1 MTRSRS
7 APGNQTLRWLL
18 LLLLLG
24 VAALL
29 SLSIG
34 PTGFSLSNASVL
46 ANLRLPR
53 LLLGVAAG
61 GVLAFSGTAL
71 QGLLGNPLVDP
82 YTLGVANGAALGTT
96 LGVVLGNPAG
106 ISTPLLAIAG
116 AMVTLLAVYA
126 IAQTGGK
133 VTKTGLVLSGVIVG
147 FFLSGL
153 VMLLMVFARRPLDQT
168 IYLLMGNLDIVL
180 TPTRLW
186 LLIASGVAV
195 LGALAWL
202 YGFARSLNI
211 MATNE
216 EVAETLG
223 VNTQSTTRTVFALS
237 SLLVGISVAFT
248 GVISFVGLVVPHL
261 ARLIFGPDH
270 ARTMPAAFLL
280 GACLLLLAD
289 ILARLTTPV
298 LPLSVVTAFL
308 GVPFFI
314 YLFRTR

>member
-1 MTRSRS
+1 MRP
-7 APGNQTLRWLL
+7 AVRWLFL
-18 LLLLLG
+18 VVLLG
-24 VAALL
+24 LAAFL

-34 PTGFSLSNASVL
+34 PTGFSLNNASVL

-53 LLLGVAAG
+53 LLLGIAAG

-82 YTLGVANGAALGTT
+82 YTLGVANGAALGTVI
-96 LGVVLGNPAG
+96 GVVLGSPAG
-106 ISTPLLAIAG
+106 VSTPLLAIIG
-116 AMVTLLAVYA
+116 ALATLLAVYA
-126 IAQTGGK
+126 IARTGGK

-153 VMLLMVFARRPLDQT
+153 VMLLMVFSRRPLDQI

-186 LLIASGVAV
+186 LLIACGAIV
-195 LGALAWL
+195 LAALAWL
-202 YGFARSLNI
+202 YSFARSLNI

-223 VNTQSTTRTVFALS
+223 VNTQRTTRTVFALS

-248 GVISFVGLVVPHL
+248 GVISFVGLIVPHL

-270 ARTMPAAFLL
+270 AKTMPAAFLL
-280 GACLLLLAD
+280 GACLLLFAD

>member
-1 MTRSRS
+1 MRP
-7 APGNQTLRWLL
+7 AVRWLL
-18 LLLLLG
+18 LVILLAL
-24 VAALL
+24 AAFL

-34 PTGFSLSNASVL
+34 PTGFSLNNASVL
-46 ANLRLPR
+46 ANLRLPH
-53 LLLGVAAG
+53 LLLGIAAG

-82 YTLGVANGAALGTT
+82 YTLGVANGAALGTVI
-96 LGVVLGNPAG
+96 GVVLGSPAG

-116 AMVTLLAVYA
+116 ALVTLLAVYA
-126 IAQTGGK
+126 IARTSGK

-153 VMLLMVFARRPLDQT
+153 VMLLMVLSRKPLDQI

-186 LLIASGVAV
+186 LLIACGVIV
-195 LGALAWL
+195 LGALVWL
-202 YGFARSLNI
+202 YSFSRSLNI

-223 VNTQSTTRTVFALS
+223 VNTQRTTRTVFALS
-237 SLLVGISVAFT
+237 SLLVGITVAFT
-248 GVISFVGLVVPHL
+248 GVISFVGLIVPHL

-280 GACLLLLAD
+280 GAVLLLFAD

-308 GVPFFI
+308 GVPFFV

>member
-1 MTRSRS
+1 MRP
-7 APGNQTLRWLL
+7 AVRWLL
-18 LLLLLG
+18 LVILLAL
-24 VAALL
+24 AAFL

-34 PTGFSLSNASVL
+34 PAGFSLNNASVL

-53 LLLGVAAG
+53 LLLGIVAG

-82 YTLGVANGAALGTT
+82 YTLGVANGAALGTVI
-96 LGVVLGNPAG
+96 GVVLGRAAG
-106 ISTPLLAIAG
+106 FSTPLLAIAG
-116 AMVTLLAVYA
+116 ALATLFAVYA
-126 IAQTGGK
+126 IARTGGK

-153 VMLLMVFARRPLDQT
+153 VMLLMVFARRPLDQI

-180 TPTRLW
+180 TPDRVW

-195 LGALAWL
+195 LVGLVWL
-202 YGFARSLNI
+202 YSLARSLNI
-211 MATNE
+211 MATSE

-223 VNTQSTTRTVFALS
+223 VNTQRTTRTVFVLS
-237 SLLVGISVAFT
+237 SLLVGIVVAFA
-248 GVISFVGLVVPHL
+248 GAISFVGLVVPHI

-270 ARTMPAAFLL
+270 ARTMPASFLL
-280 GACLLLLAD
+280 GACLLLAD
-289 ILARLTTPV
+289 VLARLTTPV

-308 GVPFFI
+308 GVPFFF
-314 YLFRTR
+314 YLFRTRLH

>member
-1 MTRSRS
+1 MKL
-7 APGNQTLRWLL
+7 AARWFLLVLL
-18 LLLLLG
+18 LA
-24 VAALL
+24 VAAFL

-34 PTGFSLSNASVL
+34 PNGFSLGNASVL

-53 LLLGVAAG
+53 VVIGIVAG
-61 GVLAFSGTAL
+61 GVLAFSGSAL

-96 LGVVLGNPAG
+96 LGVVLGSPGGAL
-106 ISTPLLAIAG
+106 TPLLAIAG
-116 AMVTLLAVYA
+116 AIVTLLLVYG
-126 IAQTGGK
+126 IARVNGK

-147 FFLSGL
+147 FFLYGI
-153 VMLLMVFARRPLDQT
+153 VMLLMVFARRPLDQI

-180 TPTRLW
+180 TPARLG
-186 LLIASGVAV
+186 LLIACGLVV
-195 LGALAWL
+195 LPGLVWL
-202 YGFARSLNI
+202 YGFNRSLDI
-211 MATNE
+211 MATSE

-223 VNTQSTTRTVFALS
+223 VNTQRTTAMVFVLT
-237 SLLVGISVAFT
+237 SLLVGIAVAFT

-261 ARLIFGPDH
+261 ARMIFGPSH
-270 ARTMPAAFLL
+270 ARNMPAAFVL
-280 GACLLLLAD
+280 GAALLLFAD

-314 YLFRTR
+314 YLYRTRLR

>member
-1 MTRSRS
+1 MKQ
-7 APGNQTLRWLL
+7 AGRWSFVIVLL
-18 LLLLLG
+18 
-24 VAALL
+24 ALAVFL
-29 SLSIG
+29 SLFIG
-34 PTGFSLSNASVL
+34 PSGFSLANASVMT
-46 ANLRLPR
+46 NLRLPR
-53 LLLGVAAG
+53 LLLGIVAG

-96 LGVVLGNPAG
+96 IGVALGRGGGAF
-106 ISTPLLAIAG
+106 TPLLAVAG
-116 AMVTLLAVYA
+116 AIATLLLVYA
-126 IAQTGGK
+126 IARTDGR

-153 VMLLMVFARRPLDQT
+153 VMLLMVFARRPLDQI

-180 TPTRLW
+180 TPNRLW
-186 LLIASGVAV
+186 LLIASGLVV
-195 LGALAWL
+195 LVGLVWL
-202 YGFARSLNI
+202 YSLARSLNI
-211 MATNE
+211 MATSE

-223 VNTQSTTRTVFALS
+223 VNTQRTTRTVFVLS
-237 SLLVGISVAFT
+237 SLMVGIVVAFT
-248 GVISFVGLVVPHL
+248 GAISFVGLVVPHL

-289 ILARLTTPV
+289 VLARLTTPV

-308 GVPFFI
+308 GVPFFF
-314 YLFRTR
+314 YLYRTRLSS